1 MREAFMTRAQAL
13 ALLHEYTKTDSLRK
27 HAYSVEAA
35 MRAYAKK
42 YNENEDLWGAVGLIH
57 DFDYEKYPDEHPMR
71 GAKILEERGVS
82 EDIRQVILSHAEF
95 TGVSRDNLMA
105 KSLFAVD
112 ELCGFIIA
120 VTLVRP
126 TKSIGEVSVKSVK
139 KKMKDKRFAA
149 KVNRDEIRKG
159 CEELNLDFD
168 EHVTFVI
175 RALSPIAVSLGL
187 NP

>member
-1 MREAFMTRAQAL
+1 MNRDEAL
-13 ALLHEYTKTDSLRK
+13 AILQEYTETESLRK

-42 YNENEDLWGAVGLIH
+42 YNENEELWGSIGLIH
-57 DFDYEKYPDEHPMR
+57 DFDYEKYPDEHPMK
-71 GAKILEERGVS
+71 GSEILAEKGISEELRK
-82 EDIRQVILSHAEF
+82 VILSHADF
-95 TGVSRDNLMA
+95 TGIARDTLMA
-105 KSLFAVD
+105 KTLYAVD
-112 ELCGFIIA
+112 ELCGFIVA

-126 TKSIGEVSVKSVK
+126 TKSVSEVSFKSVK

-159 CEELNLDFD
+159 AEELGVDFE
-168 EHVTFVI
+168 EHVNFVTQS
-175 RALSPIAVSLGL
+175 LVSVATELGL

>member
-1 MREAFMTRAQAL
+1 MDRDQAL
-13 ALLHEYTKTDSLRK
+13 AILYEYTETDSLRK
-27 HAYSVEAA
+27 HAYAVEAA

-42 YNENEDLWGAVGLIH
+42 YSEDEELWGSVGLIH
-57 DFDYEKYPDEHPMR
+57 DFDYEKYPDGHPMK
-71 GAKILEERGVS
+71 GSEILAQKGISEE
-82 EDIRQVILSHAEF
+82 IRTVILGHADYI
-95 TGVSRDNLMA
+95 GVARDTLMA

-126 TKSIGEVSVKSVK
+126 TKSVGEVSVKSVK
-139 KKMKDKRFAA
+139 KKMKDRRFAA

-159 CEELNLDFD
+159 VEELGVEFD
-168 EHVTFVI
+168 EHVTLVI
-175 RALSPIAVSLGL
+175 QALSVVAIDLGL